1 MNIRPLKI
9 FLSRYPRMRVFQ
21 RRVRA
26 RMRAIPA
33 AGRWFATFEKNI
45 IAPHASERYRAD
57 DPADAHEYFNSYAQW
72 IVSQVPGGDV
82 LDIGCGHGFLTAAI
96 GELPRVRKAVGVDK
110 IAPEEFL
117 FRDAPK
123 ITYVQA
129 DISRMDAL
137 PGLFDAIVS
146 TEFIEHIPLEAC
158 DRLFGLVAGGLRP
171 GGVFLGS
178 TPLGL
183 SVSPYHEHEFT
194 GKSLR
199 GTLQRHFADVYVE
212 ALSTDCLVWRAG
224 SPQAKK

>member
-9 FLSRYPRMRVFQ
+9 FLSKYPRVRVFQ
-21 RRVRA
+21 RRLRA
-26 RMRAIPA
+26 CMRAVPV
-33 AGRWFATFEKNI
+33 AGRWFAAFEKSI

-57 DPADAHEYFNSYAQW
+57 DPADAHEYFNSYAKW
-72 IVSQVPGGDV
+72 IVSQVPGGNI
-82 LDIGCGHGFLTAAI
+82 LDIGCGYGFLTVAI
-96 GELPRVRKAVGVDK
+96 AELPKARSVTGIDK
-110 IAPEEFL
+110 ITTEEFL
-117 FRDAPK
+117 FRDVAK
-123 ITYVQA
+123 ISYLQA
-129 DISRMDAL
+129 DISRMDTL

-146 TEFIEHIPLEAC
+146 TEFIEHISLEAC
-158 DRLFGLVAGGLRP
+158 DRLFGLVARGLRP

-199 GTLQRHFADVYVE
+199 ETLQRHFADVYVE

-224 SPQAKK
+224 S